1 MSPSPSQTEQL
12 QGELAS
18 GQVVVVVGSGVSVAA
33 CGQQL
38 VEGHK
43 VATWSGLLEHGVG
56 RLSAIGT
63 ADGSEEVLLTM
74 IRSRKTDLMINAA
87 AIITDRLKERSE
99 GTFRGWLADTIGQ
112 LKIQDATLLQDIA
125 ALPGLVVTLNYDHLL
140 EKATGLPAITWQETN
155 AVQDALRGT
164 REAILHLHGEYQNP
178 ESVVLG
184 LSSYNKVKDEPH
196 AKAVLQCITLSK
208 TFLFV
213 GCGDTVLD
221 PNFQQLIAWG
231 TEALQD
237 VVPRHMLLCRGSELT
252 AFQKKLAAAPWL
264 QPIAYGDD
272 YAELGPF
279 LRSLVP
285 AGAMASGS
293 SRLAPAQTP
302 SLDLSG
308 YRQAMAKHYGH
319 LKLEE
324 LDATSSD
331 MPRGIRVTE
340 VFIPPSVRECEQF
353 LPRAMELPKEL
364 QRRLREQGS
373 LDGAEWDEE
382 EFVRLRSTYLDQ
394 SPQPMLEL
402 LADSSQ
408 RKLVVLGDPGSGKS
422 LLFQYLVLAWA
433 EASNWLQGDA
443 PLPLLIELRDYASRR
458 HKGEVNGFLDYLG
471 RAESLRWRLDPQALE
486 HWLRHNRTQLLLDGL
501 DEVFDTQLRQEVTI
515 AIHRFSDDYPEAQ
528 IVVSSR
534 LIGFQ
539 HERWRQEG
547 FRPFML
553 QELDKEQMD
562 VFLRRWH
569 QLAYEDENRG
579 ERKRASLLQA
589 IQQSPAIEQLA
600 GNPLLLTL
608 MAILNRTQEL
618 PRDRA
623 ELYSQCTR
631 LLLHQWKTELAFEAT
646 PELALAQLDG
656 KDKLGLMKRIAW
668 TLQAGVDG
676 AAGNLTNLIEENQL
690 ERTLSEGL
698 QGMPGL
704 RPARAARALIE
715 QLRGRNFMLCFMGGG
730 NYAFV
735 HRTFLEY
742 FCAEAIVDRFQ
753 VEQELTL
760 DQLKTEIF
768 GHWPDETWHEVLRL
782 VAGRLAPKFV
792 KEILDWLLQQPDPNQ
807 SCAHIFLAARCVGEL
822 RNRGELG
829 STEARVRQATKDLV
843 GFDLR
848 YFYQPWSKESE
859 QALAVC
865 LQAVSLV
872 ADVWKDNKDTLPWLK
887 ERAQCDENEYVR
899 QSAVEELA
907 RGWKEDPDTLAI
919 LKERAQF
926 DKNIAVRQSAVEELA
941 RGWKEDPDTLVI
953 LKKCAQSDEVGSVRC
968 SVVEELARG
977 WKEYPDTLEWLIKCA
992 KSDENLVV
1000 RRSAV
1005 EELARG
1011 WKEDPDTL
1019 AILKNCA
1026 QSDEA
1031 GSVRQSAV
1039 KELARGW
1046 KEDPDTL
1053 EILKKRAKSDEDEDV
1068 RQSAVEELARGW
1080 KEDPDTL
1087 AILKNCAQSDEAGS
1101 VRQSAVEELVRGWKE
1116 YPDTLELLI
1125 KCAKSDENWVVRCSA
1140 VKELA
1145 RGWKEDPDTLEI
1157 LKEYAKSDEDEDVR
1171 QSAVEELVRGWKED
1185 PDTLAILKERAQ
1197 SDESEAVRQ
1206 SAVEELVRGWKDDPD
1221 TLAILKER
1229 AQSDESE
1236 AVRHSAVEELVR
1248 GWKDDPDTL
1257 AILKEPAQSDE
1268 DEDVRQSAVEEL
1280 VGGWKEYPVTLA
1292 ILKER
1297 AQSDEAGSARKSAM
1311 RELVRGWKDD
1321 PDTLAILKERAQ
1333 SDGYDFVRQS
1343 AIQALARG
1351 WKDDTE
1357 IQAFL
1362 QGL

>member
-1 MSPSPSQTEQL
+1 MSPLPSQIDQL
-12 QGELAS
+12 QRELAS
-18 GQVVVVVGSGVSVAA
+18 GQVVVVVVGSGVSVAA

-43 VATWSGLLEHGVG
+43 VATWSGLLEHGVD
-56 RLSAIGT
+56 RLSEIGV
-63 ADGSEEVLLTM
+63 ADGDEEVLLTM
-74 IRSRKTDLMINAA
+74 IRSRKTDLMIYAA

-178 ESVVLG
+178 ESVVSG

-264 QPIAYGDD
+264 QPIAYGND

-293 SRLAPAQTP
+293 SRLGPAQAPT
-302 SLDLSG
+302 LDLYG

-340 VFIPPSVRECEQF
+340 VFIAPSVRECEQF

-373 LDGAEWDEE
+373 LDGTEWDEE

-458 HKGEVNGFLDYLG
+458 HNGEVSDFLDYLG

-501 DEVFDTQLRQEVTI
+501 DEVFDPQLRQEVTI

-782 VAGRLAPKFV
+782 VAGSIAPKFL
-792 KEILDWLLQQPDPNQ
+792 KDILLWLVEQPDASGTCQN
-807 SCAHIFLAARCVGEL
+807 IFLAAQCVEEV
-822 RNRGELG
+822 RNRANLEG
-829 STEARVRQATKDLV
+829 
-843 GFDLR
+843 
-848 YFYQPWSKESE
+848 
-859 QALAVC
+859 
-865 LQAVSLV
+865 
-872 ADVWKDNKDTLPWLK
+872 ADNTV
-887 ERAQCDENEYVR
+887 
-899 QSAVEELA
+899 
-907 RGWKEDPDTLAI
+907 
-919 LKERAQF
+919 
-926 DKNIAVRQSAVEELA
+926 
-941 RGWKEDPDTLVI
+941 
-953 LKKCAQSDEVGSVRC
+953 
-968 SVVEELARG
+968 
-977 WKEYPDTLEWLIKCA
+977 LEKL
-992 KSDENLVV
+992 
-1000 RRSAV
+1000 
-1005 EELARG
+1005 
-1011 WKEDPDTL
+1011 
-1019 AILKNCA
+1019 
-1026 QSDEA
+1026 
-1031 GSVRQSAV
+1031 
-1039 KELARGW
+1039 KELAQPSLDLYLRQVDQVGKDGFSKPIEVDSIRLVSRIWQDEPETKAWLCFLVRASGKSSFASVAMLELMLRW
-1046 KEDPDTL
+1046 KDDPDTL
-1053 EILKKRAKSDEDEDV
+1053 EVIRFSAKTGH
-1068 RQSAVEELARGW
+1068 SASIKMFAMSALATFW
-1080 KEDPDTL
+1080 NKD
-1087 AILKNCAQSDEAGS
+1087 NEA
-1101 VRQSAVEELVRGWKE
+1101 LVIFK
-1116 YPDTLELLI
+1116 D
-1125 KCAKSDENWVVRCSA
+1125 
-1140 VKELA
+1140 
-1145 RGWKEDPDTLEI
+1145 
-1157 LKEYAKSDEDEDVR
+1157 
-1171 QSAVEELVRGWKED
+1171 
-1185 PDTLAILKERAQ
+1185 RAQ
-1197 SDESEAVRQ
+1197 SDENWAVRR
-1206 SAVEELVRGWKDDPD
+1206 SAVEELVRGWKDEPD
-1221 TLAILKER
+1221 TLVWLKER
-1229 AQSDESE
+1229 AQSVENQD
-1236 AVRHSAVEELVR
+1236 VRKSAVEELVR
-1248 GWKDDPDTL
+1248 GWKDY
-1257 AILKEPAQSDE
+1257 SDF
-1268 DEDVRQSAVEEL
+1268 L
-1280 VGGWKEYPVTLA
+1280 
-1292 ILKER
+1292 
-1297 AQSDEAGSARKSAM
+1297 
-1311 RELVRGWKDD
+1311 
-1321 PDTLAILKERAQ
+1321 
-1333 SDGYDFVRQS
+1333 
-1343 AIQALARG
+1343 
-1351 WKDDTE
+1351 
-1357 IQAFL
+1357 AFL
-1362 QGL
+1362 KGL

>member
-1 MSPSPSQTEQL
+1 MSPLPSQIEQL
-12 QGELAS
+12 KRELAS

-38 VEGHK
+38 VEEHK
-43 VATWSGLLEHGVG
+43 VATWSGLLEHGVD
-56 RLSAIGT
+56 RLIEIGA
-63 ADGSEEVLLTM
+63 ADGDEQLLCGL
-74 IRSRKTDLMINAA
+74 IRSGKPDLMISAA
-87 AIITDRLKERSE
+87 ETITDRFKARSE

-208 TFLFV
+208 TLLFV

-237 VVPRHMLLCRGSELT
+237 VVPRYMLLCRGSELT

-285 AGAMASGS
+285 AGATAAGAMASGS

-458 HKGEVNGFLDYLG
+458 TKGEVNGFIDYLG

-486 HWLRHNRTQLLLDGL
+486 HWVRHNRTQVLLDGL
-501 DEVFDTQLRQEVTI
+501 DEVFDPRLRQEVTT
-515 AIHRFSDDYPEAQ
+515 AIHRFSDDYPDAQ

-553 QELDKEQMD
+553 QELDKEQTE

-589 IQQSPAIEQLA
+589 IHQSPAIEQLA

-618 PRDRA
+618 HRDRV

-646 PELALAQLDG
+646 PELAQAQLDG

-668 TLQAGVDG
+668 TLQAGVDW
-676 AAGNLTNLIEENQL
+676 AASNLTNLIEENQL

-704 RPARAARALIE
+704 RPDRAARALIE

-742 FCAEAIVDRFQ
+742 FCMEAIVDRFQ

-807 SCAHIFLAARCVGEL
+807 SCDHIFLAARCVGEV

-829 STEARVRQATKDLV
+829 STEAHVRQATKDSV
-843 GFDLR
+843 GFDLW
-848 YFYQPWSKESE
+848 YFHQPWSRESE

-887 ERAQCDENEYVR
+887 ERAQSDLSEYVR
-899 QSAVEELA
+899 QSAVEELV
-907 RGWKEDPDTLAI
+907 RGWKKDLDTLAI
-919 LKERAQF
+919 LKERAQS
-926 DKNIAVRQSAVEELA
+926 DEEGSVRSSAARELA

-953 LKKCAQSDEVGSVRC
+953 LKNAPNPMRQDMCAGAQLRSWREVGRRIQTRW
-968 SVVEELARG
+968 RG
-977 WKEYPDTLEWLIKCA
+977 
-992 KSDENLVV
+992 
-1000 RRSAV
+1000 
-1005 EELARG
+1005 
-1011 WKEDPDTL
+1011 
-1019 AILKNCA
+1019 
-1026 QSDEA
+1026 
-1031 GSVRQSAV
+1031 
-1039 KELARGW
+1039 
-1046 KEDPDTL
+1046 
-1053 EILKKRAKSDEDEDV
+1053 
-1068 RQSAVEELARGW
+1068 
-1080 KEDPDTL
+1080 
-1087 AILKNCAQSDEAGS
+1087 
-1101 VRQSAVEELVRGWKE
+1101 
-1116 YPDTLELLI
+1116 
-1125 KCAKSDENWVVRCSA
+1125 
-1140 VKELA
+1140 
-1145 RGWKEDPDTLEI
+1145 
-1157 LKEYAKSDEDEDVR
+1157 
-1171 QSAVEELVRGWKED
+1171 
-1185 PDTLAILKERAQ
+1185 
-1197 SDESEAVRQ
+1197 
-1206 SAVEELVRGWKDDPD
+1206 
-1221 TLAILKER
+1221 
-1229 AQSDESE
+1229 
-1236 AVRHSAVEELVR
+1236 
-1248 GWKDDPDTL
+1248 
-1257 AILKEPAQSDE
+1257 
-1268 DEDVRQSAVEEL
+1268 
-1280 VGGWKEYPVTLA
+1280 
-1292 ILKER
+1292 
-1297 AQSDEAGSARKSAM
+1297 
-1311 RELVRGWKDD
+1311 
-1321 PDTLAILKERAQ
+1321 
-1333 SDGYDFVRQS
+1333 
-1343 AIQALARG
+1343 
-1351 WKDDTE
+1351 
-1357 IQAFL
+1357 
-1362 QGL
+1362 

>member
-433 EASNWLQGDA
+433 EASNWLQGDD

-458 HKGEVNGFLDYLG
+458 HRGEVNGFLDYLG

-501 DEVFDTQLRQEVTI
+501 DEVFDPQLRQEVTI
-515 AIHRFSDDYPEAQ
+515 AIHRFSDEYSEAQ

-553 QELDKEQMD
+553 QELDKEQTD

-569 QLAYEDENRG
+569 QLAYEDESRG

-631 LLLHQWKTELAFEAT
+631 LLLHQWKTELVFEAT

-698 QGMPGL
+698 AGIPGL
-704 RPARAARALIE
+704 RPERAARALIE

-829 STEARVRQATKDLV
+829 SVEERIRQATKNLV
-843 GFDLR
+843 GFELR
-848 YFYQPWSKESE
+848 YFYHPWMEERRQVITVRQKAVALVAEIWNDDRDT
-859 QALAVC
+859 LAV
-865 LQAVSLV
+865 
-872 ADVWKDNKDTLPWLK
+872 LK
-887 ERAQCDENEYVR
+887 ECAQCDAHWAVR
-899 QSAVEELA
+899 RSALMELA
-907 RGWKEDPDTLAI
+907 RRWSDELDTLAILKDRCQSDMHDDVRLIAIHELARVGEADPDTLAI
-919 LKERAQF
+919 LKGVAESNENLSLRETAVQGLARNWKGDPGVLTWLKEMAQSTSIVALCKLIVEELILVLK
-926 DKNIAVRQSAVEELA
+926 DDPATLPWLKEQAKLNPVILHQLVVKKVTKGWPQGWQDDPCCLELLEILEIGQTYEHWPLREIAVREVARGWKGDPGTLPWLKELAQFNEYEVVRMSAMQELA
-941 RGWKEDPDTLVI
+941 RGW
-953 LKKCAQSDEVGSVRC
+953 R
-968 SVVEELARG
+968 
-977 WKEYPDTLEWLIKCA
+977 
-992 KSDENLVV
+992 
-1000 RRSAV
+1000 
-1005 EELARG
+1005 
-1011 WKEDPDTL
+1011 
-1019 AILKNCA
+1019 
-1026 QSDEA
+1026 
-1031 GSVRQSAV
+1031 
-1039 KELARGW
+1039 
-1046 KEDPDTL
+1046 
-1053 EILKKRAKSDEDEDV
+1053 
-1068 RQSAVEELARGW
+1068 
-1080 KEDPDTL
+1080 
-1087 AILKNCAQSDEAGS
+1087 
-1101 VRQSAVEELVRGWKE
+1101 
-1116 YPDTLELLI
+1116 
-1125 KCAKSDENWVVRCSA
+1125 
-1140 VKELA
+1140 
-1145 RGWKEDPDTLEI
+1145 
-1157 LKEYAKSDEDEDVR
+1157 
-1171 QSAVEELVRGWKED
+1171 
-1185 PDTLAILKERAQ
+1185 
-1197 SDESEAVRQ
+1197 
-1206 SAVEELVRGWKDDPD
+1206 DDP
-1221 TLAILKER
+1221 
-1229 AQSDESE
+1229 Q
-1236 AVRHSAVEELVR
+1236 
-1248 GWKDDPDTL
+1248 
-1257 AILKEPAQSDE
+1257 
-1268 DEDVRQSAVEEL
+1268 
-1280 VGGWKEYPVTLA
+1280 
-1292 ILKER
+1292 
-1297 AQSDEAGSARKSAM
+1297 
-1311 RELVRGWKDD
+1311 
-1321 PDTLAILKERAQ
+1321 
-1333 SDGYDFVRQS
+1333 
-1343 AIQALARG
+1343 IQ
-1351 WKDDTE
+1351 
-1357 IQAFL
+1357 
-1362 QGL
+1362 